1 MADSV
6 VEQIAALRDEDWA
19 VREEA
24 AAALASYRDPRAV
37 LPLIAALRDGDR
49 AVREAAIGAL
59 TAIGEPSIPALGEC
73 LTDSN
78 LTVQES
84 AASILAA
91 IADARVLPPLL
102 SALTSA
108 DWIVR
113 MHAAKALG
121 RIGDPQAVLPMM
133 PLLQDKVKAVRVE
146 AAAGLA
152 QIGEAAVPSLLEALQ
167 HKEWLVKLHAIEALG
182 KIKSRASVEP
192 LLSILF
198 NDPDTAVRT
207 DAARSLG
214 EIGDSRAVEFLLM
227 ALDDLELR
235 PVAVEALGK
244 IGDRKAVP
252 ALISIIN
259 GSGRPDAS
267 RPLDGCG
274 DRWDQ
279 EMVVMG
285 LAVRALGMIRDE
297 GSVPAL
303 IAALQNTVT
312 RAEVAAVLGLF
323 GSTAIPP
330 LLDRLKKEQDEN
342 ILFYVRDTLHR
353 LGWRANRSP
362 QGHEAR
368 GIRR

>member
-6 VEQIAALRDEDWA
+6 AEQIAALKDEDWG

-24 AAALASYRDPRAV
+24 AASLASYRDPRAV
-37 LPLIAALRDGDR
+37 VPLVQALRDADR
-49 AVREAAIGAL
+49 AVRQAAIGAL
-59 TAIGEPSIPALGEC
+59 TAIGKPSVPALGEC
-73 LTDSN
+73 LNDSN

-84 AASILAA
+84 AASILAT
-91 IADARVLPPLL
+91 IADGRVLAPLL
-102 SALTSA
+102 SALTSQ

-113 MHAAKALG
+113 MHAATGLG

-152 QIGEAAVPSLLEALQ
+152 HIGEAAVPSLLAALQ
-167 HKEWLVKLHAIEALG
+167 QKEWLVKLHAIEALG
-182 KIKSRASVEP
+182 KIKSKASVEP
-192 LLSILF
+192 LLSMLF
-198 NDPDTAVRT
+198 NDPDMAVRT

-214 EIGDSRAVEFLLM
+214 EIGDPRAVEFLLM
-227 ALDDLELR
+227 ALDDLEIR

-244 IGDRKAVP
+244 IGDRRAVP
-252 ALISIIN
+252 ALIAIVN

-279 EMVVMG
+279 EMIVMG
-285 LAVRALGMIRDE
+285 LAVRALGTIRDE
-297 GSVPAL
+297 AALPAL
-303 IAALQNTVT
+303 VSALQNTVT

-323 GSTAIPP
+323 GPSAIPP

-342 ILFYVRDTLHR
+342 ILFHVRDALGR
-353 LGWRANRSP
+353 LGWRAGRIHSR
-362 QGHEAR
+362 A
-368 GIRR
+368 